1 MITATEI
8 GGGGERMHLRRGP
21 FRWPWRCAGAIR
33 SASPNVAW
41 PGLYQKPLDAAI
53 GQLLAPYRPSGR
65 QGNNHYE
72 HVPTLLAISMA
83 IALRRCYTPLIAWW
97 RRFVAFIKA
106 TKRHH
111 WTSTRSDSVNRSSQ
125 CCYFRD
131 ISSSNRWKRARVA
144 LITIGV
150 WHINLTGRTW
160 RMEWNTYIGVL
171 N

>member
-1 MITATEI
+1 MDHMIVLSYDYSNRNRRRRRTNAPSSRAISMAMSVHRCNTERI
-8 GGGGERMHLRRGP
+8 TQ
-21 FRWPWRCAGAIR
+21 C
-33 SASPNVAW
+33 
-41 PGLYQKPLDAAI
+41 
-53 GQLLAPYRPSGR
+53 
-65 QGNNHYE
+65 QGDNHYE
-72 HVPTLLAISMA
+72 HVPTLLAISIA
-83 IALRRCYTPLIAWW
+83 IAMQRCYTPHIAQW

-111 WTSTRSDSVNRSSQ
+111 RTSTRSDSVNWSSQ

-160 RMEWNTYIGVL
+160 QMEWNTYIRVL
-171 N
+171 NE